1 MTRHV
6 GSVTA
11 SSFYIQVS
19 RFIQPLLSSLGPKRI
34 EITFSHFLQSHST
47 RLLLLAAACGSIS
60 CTMAR
65 LQPSIHPHPTPA
77 SSARPVE
84 SRCGWC
90 LWSNPV
96 SGGERTQQAHTR
108 AHAHTRAGV
117 SVMPHMSTHIITSS
131 LTDTHLMFLIH
142 HASLHACSPR
152 HAASAAPG
160 GAPGS
165 ARSRPCRERC
175 LPCMPTPL

>member
-1 MTRHV
+1 MRSTCHVSLVTRRV
-6 GSVTA
+6 CET
-11 SSFYIQVS
+11 VS
-19 RFIQPLLSSLGPKRI
+19 LLFFIQPLLSSLGPKRI

-47 RLLLLAAACGSIS
+47 RLLLRRGVRLDLVHHGSAPTFNS
-60 CTMAR
+60 S
-65 LQPSIHPHPTPA
+65 PSHANPTPA

-131 LTDTHLMFLIH
+131 LTDTHLMFLNH

-165 ARSRPCRERC
+165 ARSRPCR
-175 LPCMPTPL
+175 